1 MKKLDGSEEA
11 QDLIDEY
18 DLNIVVLITVD
29 REGALSFV
37 SKKRKDWESPAA
49 GSLINRLTHAVWPG
63 GAAAGAANKL
73 PC

>member
-1 MKKLDGSEEA
+1 MRKLNGEEEA
-11 QDLIDEY
+11 QDLIDDF

-29 REGALSFV
+29 RTGALSLV
-37 SKKRKDWESPAA
+37 SKTRPGWVSPGA
-49 GSLINRLTHAVWPG
+49 GILLRRITEAVWPG